1 VGIALTQAGNVDVL
15 ATRTLRRAD
24 AAAEAMQH
32 VVMSPLRR
40 VSALMEGVAAG
51 VGKFVGGRKDPSAKP
66 GPTDEMFI

>member
-1 VGIALTQAGNVDVL
+1 VDVL
-15 ATRTLRRAD
+15 ATRTLQRAD
-24 AAAEAMQH
+24 VVAEAMQH
-32 VVMSPLRR
+32 VVMSPMRR